1 MRVAVLDDDEKM
13 LPYYVEEIASAF
25 QHFGQEAQV
34 KSYPDVQ
41 SCLEEKENID
51 IIFMDIKLPQDNGIT
66 VAEQLLERDSKLGV
80 VFFSN
85 YDSYVWESLRVR
97 PLQFIRKD
105 YFKEELSDAV
115 RLCISYYQSQHQ
127 QLILNSG
134 QQVHTFQVSEILYL
148 EARGKYV
155 VVHEREREESVRMSF
170 RALEEQ
176 VKELPFVKIHRSYL
190 VAVSAVA
197 SFQSEEVQL
206 INGASLPLS
215 KYRKEEAKKEYV
227 RYL

>member
-34 KSYPDVQ
+34 KSYPDAQ

-85 YDSYVWESLRVR
+85 YDCMFGKVFAYV
-97 PLQFIRKD
+97 PFN
-105 YFKEELSDAV
+105 LSG
-115 RLCISYYQSQHQ
+115 RI
-127 QLILNSG
+127 ILK
-134 QQVHTFQVSEILYL
+134 
-148 EARGKYV
+148 R
-155 VVHEREREESVRMSF
+155 SF
-170 RALEEQ
+170 RMRCGY
-176 VKELPFVKIHRSYL
+176 VFPITNPSI
-190 VAVSAVA
+190 S
-197 SFQSEEVQL
+197 
-206 INGASLPLS
+206 SL
-215 KYRKEEAKKEYV
+215 Y
-227 RYL
+227 

>member
-13 LPYYVEEIASAF
+13 LPYYVEEIAAALKAA
-25 QHFGQEAQV
+25 GQEAQV

-190 VAVSAVA
+190 VSAAAVV
-197 SFQSEEVQL
+197 SFQTETVQL
-206 INGASLPLS
+206 SNGEHLPLS

-227 RYL
+227 QYL